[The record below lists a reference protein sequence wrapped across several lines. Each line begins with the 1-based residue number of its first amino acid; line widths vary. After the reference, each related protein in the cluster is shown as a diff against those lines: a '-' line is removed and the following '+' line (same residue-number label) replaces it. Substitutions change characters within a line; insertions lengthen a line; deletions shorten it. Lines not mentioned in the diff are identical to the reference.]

1 MERPEGGGGMNE
13 LRVQDVGT
21 CAQGGLIVSENRSL
35 KQINLG
41 NYCKSLLMFSRLLK
55 QDIAHSTTAV

>member
-1 MERPEGGGGMNE
+1 MERHEGGGGMNE
-13 LRVQDVGT
+13 LRVQEVGT

-41 NYCKSLLMFSRLLK
+41 NYCKSLLMFS
-55 QDIAHSTTAV
+55 